1 MSSYPLPNHPSMG
14 RGLLCAA
21 DLNAWER
28 ENIPYIKTTS
38 GRDLYFALAS
48 FSLLQDQDYSNA
60 LKTLTLGLTDRA
72 MRGRIREFEK
82 LGLIITDSNE
92 TDARSRVLKPTPK
105 LLALFDLHNAVMSR
119 IFRQRFAYTTLSS

>member
-1 MSSYPLPNHPSMG
+1 MSAYLLPNHPHMG

-21 DLNAWER
+21 DLNTWER

-48 FSLLQDQDYSNA
+48 FSLLQDKGTSCA
-60 LKTLTLGLTDRA
+60 LKTLALGLTDRA
-72 MRGRIREFEK
+72 MRGRIRAFEK
-82 LGLIITDSNE
+82 VGLIITDSNE

-105 LLALFDLHNAVMSR
+105 LLAIFDLHNTVMSR

>member
-1 MSSYPLPNHPSMG
+1 MSAYLLPNHPHMG

-48 FSLLQDQDYSNA
+48 FSLLQDQQSSDA
-60 LKTLTLGLTDRA
+60 LKTLALGLSDRA

-105 LLALFDLHNAVMSR
+105 LLAIFDLHNTVMSR

>member
-1 MSSYPLPNHPSMG
+1 MSAYLLPNHPHMG

-21 DLNAWER
+21 DLNTWER

-38 GRDLYFALAS
+38 GRDLYFSLAG
-48 FSLLQDQDYSNA
+48 FSLLQDQQSSDA
-60 LKTLTLGLTDRA
+60 LKTMALGLT
-72 MRGRIREFEK
+72 RGRIREFEK
-82 LGLIITDSNE
+82 LGLIITVSNE

-105 LLALFDLHNAVMSR
+105 LLAIFDLHNTVMSR